1 MWLYF
6 TDPVLRAPT
15 IASMLMCL
23 SAALVGVLV
32 FLRKQSLLGEA
43 LSHAAYPGV
52 IAGVVLVAPLL
63 EEDSESVL
71 VAFAGVVGAAI
82 TALLG
87 IKVIDFLERKV
98 KVRPDAA
105 LTFVL
110 SAFFG
115 VGVTLASHVQ
125 FSHTHLYTRILPYF
139 YGQPATMTDVH
150 IVIYGILS
158 LAIVVTIVAFSKEL
172 QAIAFDRDFAISLR
186 IRVKTID
193 TLILVLVVL
202 AVVVGMRSVGVV
214 LMSAMLVAPAVAARQ
229 WTNKFH
235 VLMVLSGVIG
245 LLAGLGGNVASVEI
259 TRFLPMNESG
269 WHAALPT
276 GPTIVILAGAAAVFS
291 LLFAPQ
297 RGLLPRKIR
306 AMKFRYRCVCENVL
320 KAMWRLDPEGNIPQD
335 IIAKYQDVPSL
346 YLGFVLMR
354 LVHQGWLKRVGRRC
368 YRLTHEGNQWAAKIV
383 RLHRL
388 WERYLADYVGMG
400 VEKVHRNAEEMEHI
414 ITPELEAELVELLHD
429 PKSGPH
435 HEPIPPRE
443 ATL

>member
-1 MWLYF
+1 MWAYF

-52 IAGVVLVAPLL
+52 VAGVVLAAPFINDAD
-63 EEDSESVL
+63 EGVL
-71 VAFAGVVGAAI
+71 PAFTGVLGAFV

-87 IKVIDFLERKV
+87 IKAIDFLERKM

-110 SAFFG
+110 SSFFG

-125 FSHTHLYTRILPYF
+125 FSHTTLYTRILPYF
-139 YGQPATMTDVH
+139 YGQPATMTDIH
-150 IVIYGILS
+150 IVIYGLLS

-186 IRVKTID
+186 IRVKSID
-193 TLILVLVVL
+193 TLVLVLVVL

-229 WTNKFH
+229 WTNQFH
-235 VLMVLSGVIG
+235 VLMFLAAVIG
-245 LLAGLGGNVASVEI
+245 LLSGFGGNVASVEI
-259 TRFLPMNESG
+259 TRLLPLNEGG

-276 GPTIVILAGAAAVFS
+276 GPAIVILAGTAAVLS
-291 LLFAPQ
+291 LLLAPQ
-297 RGLLPRKIR
+297 RGFIPRKIR
-306 AMKFRYRCVCENVL
+306 GVKFRYRCACENVL
-320 KAMWRLDPEGNIPQD
+320 KAAWRLDPYGNIPQN
-335 IIAKYQDVPSL
+335 IIAKYQHVPSS

-354 LVHQGWLKRVGRRC
+354 LVHQGWLERVARRS
-368 YRLTHEGNQWAAKIV
+368 YRLTDEGRQWAAKIV

-388 WERYLADYVGMG
+388 WELYLTEYVGMG

-414 ITPELEAELVELLHD
+414 ITPEVEEQLVELLHD
-429 PKSGPH
+429 PKRGPH
-435 HEPIPPRE
+435 HEPIPPKE
-443 ATL
+443 VTL